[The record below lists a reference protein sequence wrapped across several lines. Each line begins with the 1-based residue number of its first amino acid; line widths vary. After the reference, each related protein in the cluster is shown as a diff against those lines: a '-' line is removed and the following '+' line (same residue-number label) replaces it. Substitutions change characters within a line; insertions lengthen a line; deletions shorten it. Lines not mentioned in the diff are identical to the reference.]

1 MDLAWPPLVLI
12 GLVLVAGCGV
22 LAHRR
27 GRFVGGW
34 IALGL
39 LFGPVALAVLFLLPP
54 RNPLRPPKPAPAPYG
69 SGGL

>member
-1 MDLAWPPLVLI
+1 VNLAWPLLVLI
-12 GLVLVAGCGV
+12 GLILVSGCGV

-54 RNPLRPPKPAPAPYG
+54 RNAARPPEPAPYG